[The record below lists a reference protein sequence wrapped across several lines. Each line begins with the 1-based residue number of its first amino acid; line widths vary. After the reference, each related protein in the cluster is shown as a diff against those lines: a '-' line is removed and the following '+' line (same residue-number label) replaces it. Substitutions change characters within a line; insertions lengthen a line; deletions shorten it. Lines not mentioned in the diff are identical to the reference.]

1 MGSTRPFS
9 NSRSRNKKKKGGKKK
24 MNLSLVL
31 SLLIP
36 SLTGILKNG
45 YISSDK
51 EGIGRRQLLFFG
63 IDSDGPWLVWDLQS
77 RGPDFMLRNDNG
89 RSARI
94 RGREAEEELWRERE
108 REREEMREIK
118 KTPPRQN
125 KKKWCYSDRP
135 TGGKPKVIFFL
146 GSCSMFKTCF
156 FLVLL
161 VTRTRQRS

>member
-1 MGSTRPFS
+1 MADWVTKGRKRQLKSCHRAKKEDESLPNPFS
-9 NSRSRNKKKKGGKKK
+9 FDS
-24 MNLSLVL
+24 
-31 SLLIP
+31 P
-36 SLTGILKNG
+36 SLTGFLKHG

-63 IDSDGPWLVWDLQS
+63 IDSDGPWLVRDLQS

-125 KKKWCYSDRP
+125 KKKWRYSGRP
-135 TGGKPKVIFFL
+135 TGGKHKVIFFSFL
-146 GSCSMFKTCF
+146 GSSCFSSF
-156 FLVLL
+156 FL
-161 VTRTRQRS
+161 